1 MEEGSWSGGVKHS
14 LRMKRV
20 RYQGDTGL
28 VVVVVVVVGLR
39 AASGL
44 TANYLYCARL
54 AVFTVQGLSLALVW
68 EGLQSSP

>member
-28 VVVVVVVVGLR
+28 VVVVVGLR